1 VYIFFPGY
9 VADNAMC
16 VRQLLSDLF
25 DSVPAARDECYSCAA
40 IQQLADES

>member
-16 VRQLLSDLF
+16 VWQILSDLVH
-25 DSVPAARDECYSCAA
+25 SVPTARDEGYSCAA
-40 IQQLADES
+40 IQQLADKS